1 MSNVRRMAGMMV
13 LVAALIYG
21 GFLVG
26 RAIPHGSA
34 PPSYHAAL
42 ATGSTSVPVGLAPGD
57 EAPNFSLQSTTGQ
70 VVTLSSLRGHPVW
83 LNFWATWCPWCK
95 KEIPEIVQ
103 VKAQY
108 GSQIDIYGID
118 EEQAKSTVVTYMGA
132 KQMNYPV
139 LLDSTGT
146 VAGNYGI
153 QDFPTS
159 VFITAQGRI
168 AGVYTGAF
176 ATRGLMDPYLAE
188 ILPSPTR

>member
-1 MSNVRRMAGMMV
+1 MGNVRRMAGMLV

-34 PPSYHAAL
+34 PSHHITL
-42 ATGSTSVPVGLAPGD
+42 ATGSTVVPVGLAPGD

-118 EEQAKSTVVTYMGA
+118 EEQAASTVVAYMDA
-132 KQMNYPV
+132 KQVNYPV
-139 LLDSTGT
+139 LLDTTGT
-146 VAGNYGI
+146 VAGNYGV

-176 ATRGLMDPYLAE
+176 ATRALMDPYLSE
-188 ILPSPTR
+188 ILPSSTH